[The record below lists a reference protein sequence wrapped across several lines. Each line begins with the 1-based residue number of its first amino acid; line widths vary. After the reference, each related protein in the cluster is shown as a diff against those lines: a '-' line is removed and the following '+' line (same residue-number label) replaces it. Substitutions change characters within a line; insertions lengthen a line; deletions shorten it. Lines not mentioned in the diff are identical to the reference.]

1 MRKEIEYFE
10 GHLTADEDYSN
21 YIYKDNAEWNTKVN
35 SKLYWDGTPLS
46 TLIPEI
52 SKHSIF
58 WFQNLL
64 TFRGFTYIKSSIPFE
79 ELKTLEKLGFK
90 DISFD
95 TDNLYNDIELQ
106 ALYDPFYKP
115 NKNN

>member
-1 MRKEIEYFE
+1 MRKEIEDFE
-10 GHLTADEDYSN
+10 GHLTADEDYWDYVYSS
-21 YIYKDNAEWNTKVN
+21 DTEWNTKVN

-52 SKHSIF
+52 SKHSIL

-64 TFRGFTYIKSSIPFE
+64 TFRGFTSIKSSIPFE

-90 DISFD
+90 DISFE
-95 TDNLYNDIELQ
+95 TDNLHDDIDLDV
-106 ALYDPFYKP
+106 LYDPFYKP